1 MNIFLIVGLLL
12 GFGGVVYGYLGDE
25 GVLSALVRPTAASIV
40 FGGTFGFIFLSFP
53 LSYIKQVP
61 KALKMIFFRKKKNYA
76 EVIELLYNLAN
87 VARRD
92 GILAMEAEAEK
103 IKDPFIKKGL
113 LYVADGVEPE
123 FLKEVLENEIEA
135 KTGEYERGAK
145 VMEGAGGVS
154 PAMGVL
160 GTVMGMVSILRDM
173 GGDTAAL
180 GAKISTAFIA
190 TMYGVGSA
198 NLLWLPLAGHIKNCA
213 AEDEEYMGLIVTGLL
228 SILEGEYPARM
239 KDNLMAVIGGLQD
252 GKDKGKKGKPAGE
265 EEKSA

>member
-1 MNIFLIVGLLL
+1 MNIFLLIGLIL
-12 GFGGVVYGYLGDE
+12 GFGGVVYGYVGDE
-25 GVLSALVRPTAASIV
+25 GVLSALLKPTAASIV
-40 FGGTFGFIFLSFP
+40 FGGTFGFLLMSFP
-53 LSYIKQVP
+53 LSYLKQIP
-61 KALKMIFFRKKKNYA
+61 KALKMIFFRKKKNYGQ
-76 EVIELLYNLAN
+76 VIDLLYNLAN

-103 IKDPFIKKGL
+103 ISDPFIKKGL

-135 KTGEYERGAK
+135 KAKEFERAAK
-145 VMEGAGGVS
+145 CVEGASGVA

-173 GGDTAAL
+173 GSDTAEL
-180 GAKISTAFIA
+180 GAKIATAFIA

-198 NLLWLPLAGHIKNCA
+198 NLLWLPIGGHIKNCA
-213 AEDEEYMGLIVTGLL
+213 QEDTEYMELIVTGLL

-239 KDNLMAVIGGLQD
+239 RDNLLAVIGGID
-252 GKDKGKKGKPAGE
+252 DKGKKSAAKS

>member
-1 MNIFLIVGLLL
+1 MNIFLILGLII
-12 GFGGVVYGYLGDE
+12 GFGGVIYGYLGDE
-25 GVLSALVRPTAASIV
+25 GVLSALLKPTAASIV
-40 FGGTFGFIFLSFP
+40 FGGTIGFILLSFP

-61 KALKMIFFRKKKNYA
+61 KALKLILFRKKKNYG
-76 EVIELLYNLAN
+76 EVIDLLYNLAN

-103 IKDPFIKKGL
+103 ISDPFIKKGL
-113 LYVADGVEPE
+113 LYVADGVEPD
-123 FLKEVLENEIEA
+123 FLKEVLEHEIEA
-135 KTGEYERGAK
+135 KTGEFERAAK

-160 GTVMGMVSILRDM
+160 GTVMGMVSILREMGADM
-173 GGDTAAL
+173 EEL
-180 GAKISTAFIA
+180 GHKIATAFIA

-198 NLLWLPLAGHIKNCA
+198 NLLWLPLGAHIKNCA
-213 AEDEEYMGLIVTGLL
+213 EEDAEYMGLIVTGLL

-239 KDNLMAVIGGLQD
+239 KDNLLAVIGGLQEN
-252 GKDKGKKGKPAGE
+252 KEKGKNGGSG